1 MAVDAD
7 VPGMYI
13 GDSLWHE
20 QWCLSTNLHI
30 LRLSLTWVTAADFD
44 LLGELDL
51 VPAGALQS
59 AEGPNAQPDTPRQQQ
74 QQQQQQSVPAV
85 KQQRPT
91 IRLPSLAINATKA
104 APASLNS
111 CRTMPDGYQ
120 PLLSR
125 DLNGDSSCRGSGVT
139 ADAKQMPPCMQQTAQ
154 RGAGFIAPR
163 RQTASE
169 RPVHRLQT
177 ATFPHAQQSSSVLQ
191 NEITN
196 RLSGASGADCRG
208 IHTPAAARRQSS
220 SNSGDTRHAA
230 GTGAVPQRTAAV
242 AAPPSGLTPLQAPE
256 QRRQSGTSWTR
267 TNVIHSLHTDSVMHF
282 QPVFILI
289 FSPQDDDTAALLQ
302 APAQS
307 RSGAAPAASGP

>member
-1 MAVDAD
+1 M
-7 VPGMYI
+7 
-13 GDSLWHE
+13 
-20 QWCLSTNLHI
+20 STNLHI

-51 VPAGALQS
+51 VPTGALQS
-59 AEGPNAQPDTPRQQQ
+59 AEGPNAQPDIQ

-111 CRTMPDGYQ
+111 SRTMPDGYQ
-120 PLLSR
+120 PLLSH
-125 DLNGDSSCRGSGVT
+125 DLNGDSSCHGNGVT
-139 ADAKQMPPCMQQTAQ
+139 ADAKQMLPSMQQTAQ
-154 RGAGFIAPR
+154 RGAYFRAPR

-177 ATFPHAQQSSSVLQ
+177 ASFPHAQQSSSVLQ

-196 RLSGASGADCRG
+196 RLSGASGADIRG
-208 IHTPAAARRQSS
+208 THTPAPARRQSS

-230 GTGAVPQRTAAV
+230 DTGAVPQSTAAA
-242 AAPPSGLTPLQAPE
+242 AAPPSEMTPLQAPE
-256 QRRQSGTSWTR
+256 QRRQSGTS
-267 TNVIHSLHTDSVMHF
+267 
-282 QPVFILI
+282 
-289 FSPQDDDTAALLQ
+289 
-302 APAQS
+302 
-307 RSGAAPAASGP
+307 